1 MLKKI
6 REAVRK
12 GRKEKK
18 EKIEKHSDRMRMET
32 EVITAK
38 LSGGY
43 DELIEIIEPFA
54 TAVTKKEDFVLLEK
68 TETLDIE
75 GNPILFWKTAFTPT
89 QIKISYSIPPGVSK
103 KERELM
109 IWRKI
114 IKMLYLTTSK
124 GVYYLDMSILQK
136 FLHIIDESL
145 DVFTTPYSRLRLR
158 YEDGKTEINELR
170 DENKKNREM
179 LEEQSIELHRLR
191 SENTTL
197 RNRVSQ
203 LEGMSDKA
211 LMGLLLMHLKNN
223 GGDISPVE
231 FARQHKTSTARV
243 EECLNMLIHNRN
255 IKLIE

>member
-6 REAVRK
+6 REVVRK
-12 GRKEKK
+12 GRKE
-18 EKIEKHSDRMRMET
+18 EKREKHSDRMRMET

-38 LSGGY
+38 LSGSY
-43 DELIEIIEPFA
+43 DELIETIEPFA
-54 TAVTKKEDFVLLEK
+54 STVVKKEDFVLLEK
-68 TETLDIE
+68 TETLDIK
-75 GNPILFWKTAFTPT
+75 GNPILFWKMAFTPT
-89 QIKISYSIPPGVSK
+89 QIKISYSTPPGISK
-103 KERELM
+103 KERELL

-114 IKMLYLTTSK
+114 IKILYLTTSK
-124 GVYYLDMSILQK
+124 GVYYLDMSILPK

-145 DVFTTPYSRLRLR
+145 DVFTTPYSRLRLQ
-158 YEDGKTEINELR
+158 YEDGEMRINELR
-170 DENKKNREM
+170 DENRKNTGI
-179 LEEQSIELHRLR
+179 LGEQSIELHRLR

-197 RNRVSQ
+197 RNRRSQ

-231 FARQHKTSTARV
+231 FARQHKTSAARV

-255 IKLIE
+255 IALIE